1 LSPRDRILSYVR
13 RFPGLYAAGVG
24 LTVLY
29 AALFQAGPL
38 LTRDLVQRI
47 EAGAGSAQITGRVL
61 VLLAVTVV
69 YGAVRF
75 GSRRVLFNA
84 GRSVEYELRN
94 DFYAQLQRLPESYFA
109 GQRTGDLMS
118 RAVNDINYVRM
129 FLGMGVLNVVQTPIL
144 YFGSLG
150 VMLWVNWKLAL
161 WVLVPYPLFALLARF
176 FSRRV
181 HATTLAQQEQLG
193 VLSARVQENAAGA
206 LVVRSS
212 GMEPREREAFEQ
224 ESRLLYRREIDAA
237 VVSTGMHAV
246 ISTLP
251 ALGQI
256 AVLYVGSRQLSA
268 GAMPAADLWMFYVYT
283 LQLTFPTFMLGWVL
297 NIVQRGLAA
306 LQRLGEVLDT
316 TPSIRD
322 REDAV
327 DLPRLHGAVELRE
340 LRFRYPGRERP
351 ALDGV
356 SLRVAPGQTVGIVG
370 PVGSGK
376 STLVAAIPRLLEVD
390 DGTVWID
397 GVDVNHIRL
406 RALRSGIAMVPQDS
420 FLFSATVAENIRY
433 GWPDAPPE
441 AVREAARRAQV
452 LTDIEEDLPWGFE
465 TVVGERGVTLSGG
478 QRQRV
483 ALARALLLDPAI
495 LILDD
500 ALSSVDH
507 ATEEAILKELRATR
521 AGRTCFIVAHRLS
534 AVRDADQI
542 VVLDGGR
549 IVEQG
554 THPELIERDGLYA
567 SIHRRQQLE
576 AELED

>member
-1 LSPRDRILSYVR
+1 
-13 RFPGLYAAGVG
+13 
-24 LTVLY
+24 
-29 AALFQAGPL
+29 
-38 LTRDLVQRI
+38 
-47 EAGAGSAQITGRVL
+47 
-61 VLLAVTVV
+61 
-69 YGAVRF
+69 
-75 GSRRVLFNA
+75 
-84 GRSVEYELRN
+84 
-94 DFYAQLQRLPESYFA
+94 
-109 GQRTGDLMS
+109 
-118 RAVNDINYVRM
+118 
-129 FLGMGVLNVVQTPIL
+129 
-144 YFGSLG
+144 
-150 VMLWVNWKLAL
+150 
-161 WVLVPYPLFALLARF
+161 
-176 FSRRV
+176 
-181 HATTLAQQEQLG
+181 
-193 VLSARVQENAAGA
+193 
-206 LVVRSS
+206 
-212 GMEPREREAFEQ
+212 MEPREREAFEQ